1 MCVPQPKKSSI
12 PEDSGFKY
20 TTRNNRA
27 ELLARYSVPDDARV
41 GDAVSVVIGSPCTDF
56 NVLTSQCS
64 YFLIYLGVI
73 HSKHC
78 KFCWLL

>member
-41 GDAVSVVIGSPCTDF
+41 GDAVSVVIGAPRTDF
-56 NVLTSQCS
+56 GILASNVLTP
-64 YFLIYLGVI
+64 LIYLGFVRR
-73 HSKHC
+73 KHC
-78 KFCWLL
+78 KLL